1 MRMRLSAAVSGSEVT
16 ALSDRGARRWFWGL
30 WLLLIAA
37 RALLAVGLPLFGD
50 EAFYAWESR
59 RLAWA
64 YSDLPGATAWSIALG
79 RALIDS
85 ELGIRLSSLLLAALL
100 PLQLLRIA
108 DAAGLGAL
116 RWRIGLLALLLP
128 LLSTNGLLA
137 LPEPLLL
144 MAAALCLHAL
154 LRLQALGPGR
164 ELALILPV
172 LVELGLGLA
181 LGAFSHYRFLAVIGA
196 GGLAVLW
203 VPAARAL
210 LADWRIGL
218 AAVLGLCAWLPLLMF
233 DAQGE
238 QAGWRF
244 QFVDRHPWAFQ
255 PVALAVPIE
264 QALVATPLAWL
275 LMLMAVPAALRERS
289 SAPGPALLA
298 AAGASLLLGLYL
310 VGLFADRER
319 VSFHWPLVGQMAL
332 LPLLAVR
339 LHCAG
344 VRLRMASW
352 TLLCAGALLAWSLL
366 VALSLPQGRA
376 WLAGHGDLADNFL
389 DSAAVHEAVQAQLQQ
404 LPAGTRVVADNA
416 LLAARLVQARGGDAD
431 FGVLEHPRNAKHG
444 RARQLELWAM
454 LPTSWRSAA
463 DPARLLVVEETALG
477 LRLQQPWQQAI
488 CDVMPGLQWADEV
501 QLHGGSQRYLL
512 FVQRGD
518 GDAVCERAALAYL
531 DEPGEGAQLPRRFA
545 LRGWAI
551 RDGEGLARVE
561 VLLDGIPV
569 AEARTDIA
577 VPGVRAQWPGS
588 NDPRHPHVG
597 IAADVEVPPTLRGEL
612 QVSLRL
618 TGVDGDARVLPMAR
632 VQVEEP

>member
-1 MRMRLSAAVSGSEVT
+1 MRMRMSAALSGSQET
-16 ALSDRGARRWFWGL
+16 AASDRTARRWFWGL
-30 WLLLIAA
+30 WLLLFAA
-37 RALLAVGLPLFGD
+37 RAVLAACLPLFGD

-85 ELGIRLSSLLLAALL
+85 ELGIRLSSLLLGALL

-116 RWRIGLLALLLP
+116 RWRVGLLALLLP

-154 LRLQALGPGR
+154 LRLQALGPRR

-172 LVELGLGLA
+172 LVELCLGLA

-210 LADWRIGL
+210 LADWRIGF

-233 DAQGE
+233 DAHGE

-255 PVALAVPIE
+255 PVALAVPLE
-264 QALVATPLAWL
+264 QALIATPLAWL
-275 LMLMAVPAALRERS
+275 LMLMAVPPALRERS

-332 LPLLAVR
+332 LPLLAVG

-344 VRLRMASW
+344 ARLRKASW
-352 TLLCAGALLAWSLL
+352 AVLCAGALLAWSLL
-366 VALSLPQGRA
+366 VALALPQGRA
-376 WLAGHGDLADNFL
+376 WLARDSDLADNFVDTATL
-389 DSAAVHEAVQAQLQQ
+389 QAAVQSQLQQ
-404 LPAGTRVVADNA
+404 LPAGTRVVADNV

-454 LPTSWRSAA
+454 LPAAWRSAA

-488 CDVMPGLQWADEV
+488 CEVMPGLQWVDEV

-512 FVQRGD
+512 FVQRSD
-518 GDAVCERAALAYL
+518 DDAVCERAALAYL
-531 DEPGEGAQLPRRFA
+531 DEPGEAAQLPRRFA

-561 VLLDGIPV
+561 VLLDGMPV
-569 AEARTDIA
+569 AEARADIA

-588 NDPRHPHVG
+588 DDPRHPHVG
-597 IAADVEVPPTLRGEL
+597 IAADVEVPPSLHGEL
-612 QVSLRL
+612 QISLRL
-618 TGVDGDARVLPMAR
+618 IGVDGKARVLPMAR